1 MIGLLIDALPLPYPD
16 AVVVVGT
23 AVVGFVAGA
32 LGPLAV
38 LRGRSMFGDAMSH
51 GTLAGVAVAFLAT
64 GSKVPE
70 VLLFGAAVSAALA
83 AFAMIALERTGRLR
97 PDAAIGMA
105 LSVSLSLGIVL
116 LTHIAGSGN
125 SRQAGLNAYLL
136 GQTAGFV
143 ERDIAVAL
151 VLGTVALA
159 VVVIGFRLLRSS
171 AFDPGFTAV
180 AGVPVWVV
188 DLTSTGL
195 LALAV
200 VLGVRTVG
208 AILMVALLVAP
219 VVAARQVTTR
229 MSTLVPLSGAVG
241 AVCGA
246 LGGVVSG
253 RAELPAGPVIVL
265 LATAVAL
272 VSVVVAPRRG
282 VVARLRRRRRVPGRS
297 ETEVAQ

>member
-1 MIGLLIDALPLPYPD
+1 MIGELLAWLPLPYPD

-23 AVVGFVAGA
+23 AAVGFVAGA

-64 GSKVPE
+64 GAAVPE

-83 AFAMIALERTGRLR
+83 AAAMIVLERSERLR
-97 PDAAIGMA
+97 PDAAIGVV
-105 LSVSLSLGIVL
+105 LSVSLASGIVL
-116 LTHIAGSGN
+116 ITHIGGTGDSG
-125 SRQAGLNAYLL
+125 QAGLTGYLL
-136 GQTAGFV
+136 GQPAGMS
-143 ERDIAVAL
+143 ERDIALTLALGAGAL
-151 VLGTVALA
+151 VVLA
-159 VVVIGFRLLRSS
+159 AGFRLLRSA

-180 AGVPVWVV
+180 AGVPTWAV
-188 DLTSTGL
+188 DTASTGL

-219 VVAARQVTTR
+219 VVAARQVTR
-229 MSTLVPLSGAVG
+229 RLATLVPLSGAVG

-246 LGGVVSG
+246 LGGVLSG

-265 LATAVAL
+265 LATAAAL
-272 VSVVVAPRRG
+272 VSVVCAPRRG
-282 VVARLRRRRRVPGRS
+282 VLARLRRARRAERAR
-297 ETEVAQ
+297 